1 MDVSDLPEDTFDS
14 SDIIKK
20 YKSIR
25 HNFINKRKLGF
36 FKVRLI
42 KMVLD

>member
-25 HNFINKRKLGF
+25 HNFINKRLMFRTSLKPLT
-36 FKVRLI
+36 K
-42 KMVLD
+42 K